1 MSIKL
6 SKNEKILKEYA
17 YSTVTVNNAE
27 TSKKL
32 IITNK
37 RLVHRIEMHKMG
49 GEEIV
54 NEQINVGD
62 IKSVDAS
69 YGKQAHPIF
78 IFWAVIFGLAA
89 VAMLAAKILVGA
101 VIGLLAAAGC
111 VALYIFKKEYVV
123 TCSFGFENATAEL
136 VAGSGMAGYGAGGK
150 AVKKIKIAVNGG
162 VAKDMV
168 EEIGALILDANE
180 CSAEIAS
187 V

>member
-17 YSTVTVNNAE
+17 YSTVTVNKEE

-37 RLVHRIEMHKMG
+37 RLVHRIETHKMG

-62 IKSVDAS
+62 VKSVDAS
-69 YGKQAHPIF
+69 YGKQTHPIF
-78 IFWAVIFGLAA
+78 LVWAILFGLAG
-89 VAMLAAKILVGA
+89 VAMIAAQIIVG
-101 VIGLLAAAGC
+101 VIIALLIAAGF
-111 VALYIFKKEYVV
+111 VALYIFKKEFVV
-123 TCSFGFENATAEL
+123 TCAFSFERATAEL
-136 VAGSGMAGYGAGGK
+136 VAGSSMAGYGMGGK
-150 AVKKIKIAVNGG
+150 AVKKIKIAVNGS

-180 CSAEIAS
+180 CTDEVAS